1 MPGKDE
7 EIKNPV
13 VIAGEPAAISSAEIK
28 KPWSVEQVYAWRA
41 ANFGTVALAT
51 TTCILAVQSPA
62 KTVLV
67 NLLSNKGM
75 FPVSN
80 AGLFGVAKLLYAG
93 TGAAFGGSAV
103 RTLWVS
109 AAKDGAKPLEGAL
122 AREEAFA
129 RDTFAGDEALTESR
143 ALSEE
148 GRLVAEVVSKE
159 AAIEDKYAK
168 GRRVVYMSLGE
179 ILLTN
184 YSESLS
190 TLRKTGVLSHDF
202 KPYTMH
208 NASKLISGG
217 FLPRFGAGLINMAS
231 LCILEEKIAGRMSF
245 IEDEGKKHFV
255 SGALSGMAGALCSYP
270 FALFKD
276 YVQVQ
281 TKEIDG
287 KLYNKGAFTAAKELY
302 ATFKG
307 DRRTSLMEFGKMSLK
322 QLPIRV
328 GLTGLIFGIIGGVGA
343 TLGDE
348 PLRKVAPEKLQPPT
362 LAGSRD
368 GFFAQAPRIS
378 PAAIEDKSAT
388 EAPPTRVEM
397 R

>member
-7 EIKNPV
+7 EIKNPG
-13 VIAGEPAAISSAEIK
+13 VITAEPAAEDK
-28 KPWSVEQVYAWRA
+28 KTWSVEQGYVWRA

-62 KTVLV
+62 KTLLV
-67 NLLSNKGM
+67 NLLNNKGM
-75 FPVSN
+75 VPVSN

-93 TGAAFGGSAV
+93 TGAAFGGSAI

-109 AAKDGAKPLEGAL
+109 AAKDGAKPIEGAL
-122 AREEAFA
+122 AREEAFVREA
-129 RDTFAGDEALTESR
+129 FAGDEILTESR
-143 ALSEE
+143 PLSEE
-148 GRLVAEVVSKE
+148 GRLVAEVVTKE
-159 AAIEDKYAK
+159 AAVEDKFARGK
-168 GRRVVYMSLGE
+168 RVVYMSLGE

-184 YSESLS
+184 FSESLS
-190 TLRKTGVLSHDF
+190 TLRKTGVLPQGF

-208 NASKLISGG
+208 NASKLIAGG

-231 LCILEEKIAGRMSF
+231 LCILEERIADRMSF
-245 IEDEGKKHFV
+245 IQDEGGKHFT
-255 SGALSGMAGALCSYP
+255 SGVLSGMTGALCSYP
-270 FALFKD
+270 FSLFKD

-281 TKEIDG
+281 TTVKDG
-287 KLYNKGAFTAAKELY
+287 NLYNKGAFTAAKELF

-307 DRRTSLMEFGKMSLK
+307 DPRSSLRDFGKMSVK
-322 QLPIRV
+322 QLPIRL

-348 PLRKVAPEKLQPPT
+348 PLRSVVPEKFQPPT
-362 LAGSRD
+362 RAGSRD
-368 GFFAQAPRIS
+368 GFFSQPPRTT
-378 PAAIEDKSAT
+378 PAAT
-388 EAPPTRVEM
+388 EAPSPNRVEM